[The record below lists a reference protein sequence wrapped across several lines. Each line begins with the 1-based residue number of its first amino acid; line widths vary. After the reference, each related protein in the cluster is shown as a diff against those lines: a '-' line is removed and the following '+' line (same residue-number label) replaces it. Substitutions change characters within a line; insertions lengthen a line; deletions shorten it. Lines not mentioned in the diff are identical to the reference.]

1 MSTYEDN
8 KDLGGVEFSLDDIIS
23 EYKYEGSKQQL
34 DDIISEVRDIPDSDE
49 SELGYIVPE
58 DDGEDEY
65 SYVIEDGIGIG
76 NADIGID
83 YVEAEEE
90 AEQAVD
96 ENDEEEFSLEQVLA
110 DISTMNFDISEEAAV
125 EEESAEEAA
134 SPDAESDE
142 AEPEDEYEAE
152 EEAEAEYESEDADF
166 EEESEAE
173 EDDAE
178 EDDEYSLENIIAS
191 VSAMRLEEDESEEEP
206 EAAVEEEN
214 PQPSEES
221 YVAKVVESEEPYEA
235 PKAIADE
242 PEKVEAS
249 FNAEVIE
256 SEKTD
261 EAHSESRE
269 PVENVFT
276 QVDDIASEGSDFV
289 IAKVEDSTEEYADG
303 DIDYAEAQEEL
314 ADAQPKAE
322 KLSTEK
328 FNFREKVINPIIKF
342 LAYATMK
349 IQQSKIIVNGAPA
362 EEAEDLGE
370 ELAPGIA
377 SNFYK
382 KKVAGIRL
390 RMRIAF
396 VLSVIMT
403 YISLGL
409 PLFGAMRITAVS
421 AAVCLIMLLTVMM
434 LGLDIMT
441 SGIIALVN
449 RKPNANSL
457 IALSCLLSVIDG
469 FTVASGSTKNGL
481 PFCAVSALTVAF
493 SLMGSML
500 NCRSSRI
507 TLRAAASARKPYTV
521 TAETSVTGDG
531 ITLLKSRH
539 SSAGFVR
546 RVEESGPDEIV
557 FSTMS
562 PYIIIAALVLS
573 LISALIAKNFAGFM
587 HILSGMVAAA
597 VPVSILLTFPL
608 PFFVSSK
615 IMIHSGSSIA
625 GWSGLYDIGKSK
637 HIIITD
643 SDLFPKSNVTI
654 EKVRILSGKNPEEV
668 ISYAGSMLISS
679 GSALAPAFTELMAK
693 GNGSIL
699 DIDEISCHESGGLVA
714 LINGEEVYCGSSGFM
729 QLMGIR
735 LPNKLALKDCV
746 YVAAS
751 NMLCG
756 IFEMRYTA
764 RRDVKDALASIFRT
778 ERHPIF
784 AVRDFNVTPQMISRK
799 FGIPT
804 DGFDFPAFTER
815 YEISAAKPSDVSKPA
830 AIVSHE
836 GLGALIQLADR
847 GRLLYNVIRVSVLLS
862 VICAVLGMLIMFIKM
877 SAATASVAGLLIYM
891 LIWLIPE
898 IALCFFLIKK

>member
-8 KDLGGVEFSLDDIIS
+8 MDNFESEFSLEDIIS
-23 EYKYEGSKQQL
+23 EYKYEGSQQQL
-34 DDIISEVRDIPDSDE
+34 DDIISEVRDTDDEDAVEFDVVIADDDSDE
-49 SELGYIVPE
+49 PDFAFSF
-58 DDGEDEY
+58 DDGIEDEA
-65 SYVIEDGIGIG
+65 EDEVE
-76 NADIGID
+76 
-83 YVEAEEE
+83 YVEVEEE
-90 AEQAVD
+90 PEEVEED
-96 ENDEEEFSLEQVLA
+96 EIEDEEEFSLDQVLA
-110 DISTMNFDISEEAAV
+110 DVSAMSLADVSAMSLDDFEEESQESEAEEPQEV
-125 EEESAEEAA
+125 EEE
-134 SPDAESDE
+134 P
-142 AEPEDEYEAE
+142 
-152 EEAEAEYESEDADF
+152 EEAEAEEEFEAEVVEH

-173 EDDAE
+173 EIFE
-178 EDDEYSLENIIAS
+178 EEEEEYEEESEEVDDEYSLENIIAS
-191 VSAMRLEEDESEEEP
+191 VTAMSFDDFEEEEEEP
-206 EAAVEEEN
+206 EPE
-214 PQPSEES
+214 
-221 YVAKVVESEEPYEA
+221 ESEETEEADEESEIEEA
-235 PKAIADE
+235 PEIEDE
-242 PEKVEAS
+242 EDE
-249 FNAEVIE
+249 
-256 SEKTD
+256 TD
-261 EAHSESRE
+261 EEPAEAEEAPEDAVPKESQE
-269 PVENVFT
+269 AEENVFT
-276 QVDDIASEGSDFV
+276 QSDDIASENSDYV
-289 IAKVEDSTEEYADG
+289 IDKIEDSSEEYADG
-303 DIDYAEAQEEL
+303 DIDYAEEQ
-314 ADAQPKAE
+314 E
-322 KLSTEK
+322 KLEDKQSKSLKSRVKEL
-328 FNFREKVINPIIKF
+328 NFRENVINPIIKF
-342 LAYATMK
+342 LAYAAMK
-349 IQQSKIIVNGAPA
+349 VQQSKIIVNGAPA

-370 ELAPGIA
+370 ELPPDIA
-377 SNFYK
+377 AKFYE

-390 RMRIAF
+390 RMRISF
-396 VLSVIMT
+396 VLGIIMT

-409 PLFGAMRITAVS
+409 PVFGAMRATAVS

-441 SGIIALVN
+441 SGIIALFS

-469 FTVASGSTKNGL
+469 FIIASGATKNGL

-521 TAETSVTGDG
+521 TAETSLTGDG

-539 SSAGFVR
+539 STAGFVR

-562 PYIIIAALVLS
+562 PYILAAALVLS
-573 LISALIAKNFAGFM
+573 LIAAIIAKNFSGFM
-587 HILSGMVAAA
+587 HIFSGMVAAA

-643 SDLFPKSNVTI
+643 NDLFPKSNVTI
-654 EKVRILSGKNPEEV
+654 EKVRILDGKNPEEV

-699 DIDEISCHESGGLVA
+699 DIDQISCHESGGLVA

-729 QLMGIR
+729 QLMGVR

-746 YVAAS
+746 YVAAGKV
-751 NMLCG
+751 LCG

-764 RRDVKDALASIFRT
+764 RRDVKEALASIFRT
-778 ERHPIF
+778 DRHPIF

-799 FGIPT
+799 FDIPT

-815 YEISAAKPSDVSKPA
+815 YEISAAKPSDISKPA
-830 AIVSHE
+830 AIVAHE
-836 GLGALIQLADR
+836 GLGALVQLADR
-847 GRLLYNVIRVSVLLS
+847 GRLLCNVIRVSVLLS
-862 VICAVLGMLIMFIKM
+862 IICAVLGMIIMFIKM

-898 IALCFFLIKK
+898 IALCFFLIEK

>member
-8 KDLGGVEFSLDDIIS
+8 MDNFESEFSLEDIIN
-23 EYKYEGSKQQL
+23 ECKYEGSQQQL
-34 DDIISEVRDIPDSDE
+34 DDIISEVKYTDDEDAVEFNGVIADDDSDDE
-49 SELGYIVPE
+49 SDFAFSF
-58 DDGEDEY
+58 DDGIEDE
-65 SYVIEDGIGIG
+65 
-76 NADIGID
+76 A
-83 YVEAEEE
+83 EAEYLETEE
-90 AEQAVD
+90 VREAFVEEEP
-96 ENDEEEFSLEQVLA
+96 ENEEEFSLDQVLA
-110 DISTMNFDISEEAAV
+110 DVSAMNLEGFEEAEDEEPQEA
-125 EEESAEEAA
+125 EEEPVYEE
-134 SPDAESDE
+134 P
-142 AEPEDEYEAE
+142 
-152 EEAEAEYESEDADF
+152 EEAEAEEEFESAEAEYEEDAEAEEVF
-166 EEESEAE
+166 EEEPEAEYEEEAE
-173 EDDAE
+173 EVKDN
-178 EDDEYSLENIIAS
+178 DEYSLENIIAS
-191 VSAMRLEEDESEEEP
+191 VTAMGFDNFEEEEEESETEEAQEAEAENEDDEEP
-206 EAAVEEEN
+206 AEAEEV
-214 PQPSEES
+214 PEE
-221 YVAKVVESEEPYEA
+221 AIPEEPQET
-235 PKAIADE
+235 E
-242 PEKVEAS
+242 
-249 FNAEVIE
+249 
-256 SEKTD
+256 
-261 EAHSESRE
+261 
-269 PVENVFT
+269 ENVFT
-276 QVDDIASEGSDFV
+276 QSDDIASENSDYV
-289 IAKVEDSTEEYADG
+289 IDKVEDSSEEYADG
-303 DIDYAEAQEEL
+303 DIDYVEQ
-314 ADAQPKAE
+314 QE
-322 KLSTEK
+322 KLEDKQSKGLKSRVKEL
-328 FNFREKVINPIIKF
+328 NFRENVINPIIKF
-342 LAYATMK
+342 LAYAAMK
-349 IQQSKIIVNGAPA
+349 VQQSKIIVNGAPA

-370 ELAPGIA
+370 ELPPDIA
-377 SNFYK
+377 AKFYE

-390 RMRIAF
+390 RMRISF
-396 VLSVIMT
+396 VLSIIMT

-409 PLFGAMRITAVS
+409 PVFGAMRATAVS

-469 FTVASGSTKNGL
+469 FIIASGATKNGL

-500 NCRSSRI
+500 SCRSNRI

-521 TAETSVTGDG
+521 TAETSLTGDG

-539 SSAGFVR
+539 STAGFVR

-562 PYIIIAALVLS
+562 PYILAAALVLS
-573 LISALIAKNFAGFM
+573 LIAALIAKNFSGFM
-587 HILSGMVAAA
+587 HIFSGMVAAA

-643 SDLFPKSNVTI
+643 NDLFPKSNVTI
-654 EKVRILSGKNPEEV
+654 EKVRILDGKNPEEV
-668 ISYAGSMLISS
+668 ISYAGSMLVSS
-679 GSALAPAFTELMAK
+679 GSALAPAFTELMTK

-699 DIDEISCHESGGLVA
+699 DIDQISCHESGGLVA

-729 QLMGIR
+729 QLMGVR

-746 YVAAS
+746 YVAAGKV
-751 NMLCG
+751 LCG

-764 RRDVKDALASIFRT
+764 RRDVKEALASIFRT
-778 ERHPIF
+778 DRHPIF

-799 FGIPT
+799 FDIPT

-815 YEISAAKPSDVSKPA
+815 YEISAAKPSDISKPA

-836 GLGALIQLADR
+836 GLGALVQLADR

-862 VICAVLGMLIMFIKM
+862 IICAVLGMIIMFIKM
-877 SAATASVAGLLIYM
+877 SAATATVAGLLIYM

-898 IALCFFLIKK
+898 IALCFFLIEK